1 MFASFRNSTHCVCS
15 LDSEQRKYSGHDSS
29 KCSSYPIKQ
38 DLYKKKS
45 RPRCFSNFLWSEDL
59 KVVVETYLFVFNATI
74 DVLYKTGF

>member
-1 MFASFRNSTHCVCS
+1 MLAPAHHGIGNHSMFASFRNSTHCVCS

-45 RPRCFSNFLWSEDL
+45 RDQD
-59 KVVVETYLFVFNATI
+59 VFQI
-74 DVLYKTGF
+74 FYGQKI